1 MAKFVAPH
9 LSFCRKQMAFDHHLA
24 LILCLMIVTFC
35 CKCIFQCLL
44 SPLMIMVGWWYVT
57 AVATCVRSQKMV
69 VSSTPLE
76 LPSARKPIFAN
87 FIMYLILG
95 RAWLIFA
102 FIRHIILIY
111 IHSYPLIHI
120 FICNNLLWYVFPFLL
135 FFDVWCY
142 FPLLA
147 FLPST
152 SNIVTL
158 QCTREPFSGT
168 WSIDGNRIIASY
180 TMMAMAI

>member
-1 MAKFVAPH
+1 M
-9 LSFCRKQMAFDHHLA
+9 
-24 LILCLMIVTFC
+24 ILTLC

-44 SPLMIMVGWWYVT
+44 SPLMVGWWYIT

-135 FFDVWCY
+135 FFDVRCY

-147 FLPST
+147 FLPKHFKYCDT
-152 SNIVTL
+152 SVHSWAIFGDMEHWWKSNHCLIHH
-158 QCTREPFSGT
+158 
-168 WSIDGNRIIASY
+168 DGNGNLGNDGKPYISL
-180 TMMAMAI
+180 